1 MKRKWLLSVLILTF
15 MCMGIVQPTGTASAS
30 GKIKLRVMDYNIHY
44 GMGSDGVVNLERIA
58 QVILASGADVIGLNE
73 VDRYFDPR
81 SNYEDQIGWL
91 AERLG
96 MYYAYGPS
104 TYKKPIPASGNNRRE
119 HGAAVL
125 SKYPIVSVS
134 NRVHTEYDTHFRAL
148 LETKIDVQGKLFY
161 FYVTH
166 WGVEASDRL
175 SQAEEALEWTGERQG
190 PKLLVGDLNA
200 EPNAPEIETILTGFS
215 DAFVDQPNAYTFKS
229 TNPTKRIDYILGND
243 YIAFENSTVIQSQA
257 SDHFPIVSDVT
268 IDTNFTP
275 DMKVMSYQI
284 NNGIGTDGRLD
295 LDRIADVI
303 ERSGAEVIALQGVDR
318 HYSARSGYVDQAGR
332 IASRLGM
339 YFAFGAF
346 EQQPGNPESGNR
358 LRERGAAV
366 ISKYP
371 IVQSNVHLLDG
382 SEAERTGVLEAQID
396 LNGERVTVFST
407 ELGAAQ
413 SDRLQ
418 QANQI
423 SAIADATEG
432 RRLLAIAARTDP
444 SSPEMKVI
452 GKQFQDALFPGK
464 GPDTF
469 PANAPNERTDH
480 IWIDT
485 NFHAREGATIDSQA
499 SNHLPVAGLIQLK
512 PGEGRSR

>member
-1 MKRKWLLSVLILTF
+1 MKRKWLLIALIMTLMCTVVL
-15 MCMGIVQPTGTASAS
+15 QSAGTVSAS
-30 GKIKLRVMDYNIHY
+30 GKIKLRIMDYNIHY
-44 GMGSDGVVNLERIA
+44 GLGSDGVVNLERIA
-58 QVILASGADVIGLNE
+58 QVIQASGAEVIGLNE

-148 LETKIDVQGKLFY
+148 LETKIDANGKSIY

-166 WGVEASDRL
+166 WGVEAADRL
-175 SQAEEALEWTGERQG
+175 SQAEEALKWTGERQG

-215 DAFVDQPNAYTFKS
+215 DAFVDLPDAYTFKT

-243 YIAFENSTVIQSQA
+243 YITFDNSNVIQSQA

-275 DMKVMSYQI
+275 AMKVMSYQI
-284 NNGIGTDGRLD
+284 NYGIGTDGLLD

-303 ERSGAEVIALQGVDR
+303 EQSGAEVIALQGVDR
-318 HYSARSGYVDQAGR
+318 HYSERSGYEDQASR
-332 IASRLGM
+332 IAARLGM

-346 EQQPGNPESGNR
+346 EQQPGNAESGNR

-371 IVQSNVHLLDG
+371 IAQSSVHLLDG
-382 SEAERTGVLEAQID
+382 DETERTGVMEAQID
-396 LNGERVTVFST
+396 MNGERVTVFST
-407 ELGAAQ
+407 ELSAGQ

-418 QANQI
+418 QVNQI

-432 RRLLAIAARTDP
+432 RKLLAIAARTEP

-452 GKQFQDALFPGK
+452 GKQFRDALFPGK

-469 PANAPNERTDH
+469 PANAPIERTDH

-485 NFHAREGATIDSQA
+485 SLLASEGVTVASQA
-499 SNHLPVAGLIQLK
+499 STHLPVAGLIQLK
-512 PGEGRSR
+512 PGEGRGR